1 MPRHAIHL
9 GTAWEPPTVALPA
22 WVRWFGRPAG
32 VEPGDRLLLVCEAAI
47 LADAWPAAT
56 LNDLPLVWRE
66 SGPGS
71 FESDVTTLLR
81 PRNTLVV
88 PGAFSNVADGD
99 PAERRAALP
108 EAWGRLSLVIVSD

>member
-1 MPRHAIHL
+1 MQRHAINL
-9 GTAWEPPTVALPA
+9 GTAWERPTAAQPA
-22 WVRWFGRPAG
+22 WVRRFGRPAG
-32 VEPGDRLLLVCEAAI
+32 AEAGDRLLLACEAARV
-47 LADAWPAAT
+47 ADAWPAAT

-81 PRNTLVV
+81 LRNTLVV
-88 PGAFSNVADGD
+88 SGGAAADGD